1 MNRMMEKKMK
11 PEIELDVKRILVAL
25 DASPSCMAS
34 LDMAAGLAA
43 HMQAQLETLFVED
56 VGLFRL
62 AALPFAAE
70 LDRAS
75 GEARSMDE
83 AGIESALHLHVERLR
98 RRLDWFSEHKQ
109 IQYKLRTVRGD
120 YLTEALQ
127 ADSDILFMFAS
138 NRVSMTESNDSAR
151 PGALRSVRRS
161 RAPVYTLYYG
171 EEQSAVSL
179 KVAADIASLLG
190 TELVIVLP
198 PESRET
204 PEKVQ
209 NTIKA
214 LVDHR
219 INLNFKSAQSDFA
232 STMIGLARSD
242 CGLLV
247 LPKHVEEIGFSQKR
261 ALQLLQCPVVMVG
274 E

>member
-1 MNRMMEKKMK
+1 MK
-11 PEIELDVKRILVAL
+11 PEIDLDVKRILVAL
-25 DASPSCMAS
+25 DASPSCMVS

-43 HMQAQLETLFVED
+43 RMRVQLETLFVED

-75 GEARSMDE
+75 GEARSINE
-83 AGIESALHLHVERLR
+83 AGIQSALRLHVERLK
-98 RRLDWFSEHKQ
+98 RRLDWFSEHKN
-109 IQYKLRTVRGD
+109 IQYHLRTVRGD
-120 YLTEALQ
+120 YFTEALQ
-127 ADSDILFMFAS
+127 AESDILFMITS
-138 NRVSMTESNDSAR
+138 KRVSMTAAADFAR
-151 PGALRSVRRS
+151 PEKLQPVRKN

-171 EEQSAVSL
+171 KTQSVISL
-179 KVAADIASLLG
+179 KVAADIASLLD
-190 TELVIVLP
+190 TELVIILP

-204 PEKVQ
+204 LEKVQ
-209 NTIKA
+209 STVKA

-219 INLNFKSAQSDFA
+219 INMKFRFSQSDFT
-232 STMIGLARSD
+232 STMIDLARSD

-247 LPKHVEEIGFSQKR
+247 LPKHAEEIGSNQKR
-261 ALQLLQCPVVMVG
+261 ALQALHCPVVMVG